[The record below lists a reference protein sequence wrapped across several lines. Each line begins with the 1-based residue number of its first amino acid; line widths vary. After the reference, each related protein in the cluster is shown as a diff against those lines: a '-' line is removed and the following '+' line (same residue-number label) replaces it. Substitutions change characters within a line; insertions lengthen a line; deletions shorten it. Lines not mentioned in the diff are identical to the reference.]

1 MIITIS
7 ADIAS
12 PEIVDVFHNGES
24 FQKLKLPRAQQTPD
38 AEHFEQDIELGDD
51 DVPDSYGPVPD
62 LKLPKG
68 FFALAAYRRGK
79 FLFILVGGPNFLEK
93 FGNPV
98 LAARA
103 VASVVA
109 SIEEGGKEAVTQR
122 ASPETKPFRG

>member
-7 ADIAS
+7 ADS
-12 PEIVDVFHNGES
+12 TNPERADVFHDGEF
-24 FQKLKLPRAQQTPD
+24 FQKVKLSHDQQPSD
-38 AEHFEQDIELGDD
+38 DEYFEQDIELGDY

-62 LKLPKG
+62 IRLPKG

-79 FLFILVGGPNFLEK
+79 FLFILIGGPKYLEK

-103 VASVVA
+103 VAKVA
-109 SIEEGGKEAVTQR
+109 ASMEESEKEELARR
-122 ASPETKPFRG
+122 ASSEAKLGG

>member
-7 ADIAS
+7 ADITN
-12 PEIVDVFHNGES
+12 PEIVDVFHNGEF
-24 FQKLKLPRAQQTPD
+24 FQKLKLPRGQQTPD

-68 FFALAAYRRGK
+68 FFAQAAYRRGK
-79 FLFILVGGPNFLEK
+79 FLFILVGGPSYLEK
-93 FGNPV
+93 FGNTV

-103 VASVVA
+103 VAKVAA
-109 SIEEGGKEAVTQR
+109 SIEEGEKEALTQR
-122 ASPETKPFRG
+122 ASSETKTFRG